1 MIQSFNNPVLDRF
14 RTVFY
19 QFAEADVYIARGDLN
34 GETLP
39 SSFGEF
45 EAFFQE
51 FQNIGV
57 NGKNSPEFNDEDIVE
72 EIDYETEVVG
82 IKAQGNII
90 VKRINEDFLI
100 WLSDE
105 LRNQRVTILI
115 IPRNFAPGDRCL
127 FIQGVKLTKKLDG
140 KANSDNSPQV
150 VFSYM
155 RRADKITDV
164 YKIFIIPS
172 N

>member
-1 MIQSFNNPVLDRF
+1 MIQSFNNSVLDRF

-19 QFAEADVYIARGDLN
+19 KFAEADVYIARGDLN

-39 SSFGEF
+39 RCFGEF

-90 VKRINEDFLI
+90 VKRISEEFLI

-105 LRNQRVTILI
+105 LQNQRVTLFIVPKNPVTNDI
-115 IPRNFAPGDRCL
+115 CL
-127 FIQGVKLTKKLDG
+127 FIEGVKLTKKLEG

-164 YKIFIIPS
+164 YKIYTIPE
-172 N
+172 